1 MYGTKQNISFY
12 FTKQTSLF
20 LLSYLKFCRLKPAV
34 STILIILSVCV
45 RLINN
50 SNTHHRLLIMSNRIR
65 EGAQTPSALNT
76 FNMNHLQSASDRTAG
91 HLTSLT
97 VLHQHLRDIRGSVAA
112 ECSTVFTHQSL
123 TSSDFWCRAGRVR
136 WVFKKQMQWKI

>member
-1 MYGTKQNISFY
+1 MVLCSLYLVRFKHRLPLDSWLQSEAHLNKQKKLQLMYGTKQNISFY

-45 RLINN
+45 CLINN

-97 VLHQHLRDIRGSVAA
+97 VF
-112 ECSTVFTHQSL
+112 STNTWGTFVVL
-123 TSSDFWCRAGRVR
+123 
-136 WVFKKQMQWKI
+136 